1 MINIHLILSAIW
13 RHRYLII
20 LPAMIL
26 PVIALII
33 SFLAPRTWESH
44 TTILVQESAK
54 MNPFLEDL
62 SVSTD
67 LKDRMATLDTLLHS
81 RHMLINVAQDL
92 ALINEKSTNLQ
103 TDDFVNKLSASLK
116 VNWIGKD
123 LVKLIYRTDSP
134 ENMVDCLLYTSDAA
148 DE

>member
-67 LKDRMATLDTLLHS
+67 LKDRIDT
-81 RHMLINVAQDL
+81 
-92 ALINEKSTNLQ
+92 
-103 TDDFVNKLSASLK
+103 
-116 VNWIGKD
+116 
-123 LVKLIYRTDSP
+123 
-134 ENMVDCLLYTSDAA
+134 
-148 DE
+148 